1 MSLRS
6 AVRNCLQRLLLVGL
20 FAAMPAISAAPTI
33 AAETGTLLKADA
45 LKAEPF
51 RDAATVATLK
61 TGDKVD
67 ILQRQGGWF
76 RVKTPR
82 GSGWLRMLSVRRG
95 EAGKASATGTV
106 SGVVGLATG
115 RAGTGKVVAT
125 TGIRGLDEEQL
136 KAAAYDAAALQYAD
150 SFVQNRAEASRFAA
164 QGKLAPR
171 PMNYLPAPAK

>member
-1 MSLRS
+1 MILRS
-6 AVRNCLQRLLLVGL
+6 PVRNSLQRLLLIGL
-20 FAAMPAISAAPTI
+20 FAATPAIAAAPTV

-95 EAGKASATGTV
+95 EAGKTSATGTV
-106 SGVVGLATG
+106 TGVVGLATG

-136 KAAAYDAAALQYAD
+136 KAAAYDATALEYAD
-150 SFVQNRAEASRFAA
+150 SFVQSRAEAAKFAA
-164 QGKLAPR
+164 GGKLATHR
-171 PMNYLPAPAK
+171 MDYLPAPAK